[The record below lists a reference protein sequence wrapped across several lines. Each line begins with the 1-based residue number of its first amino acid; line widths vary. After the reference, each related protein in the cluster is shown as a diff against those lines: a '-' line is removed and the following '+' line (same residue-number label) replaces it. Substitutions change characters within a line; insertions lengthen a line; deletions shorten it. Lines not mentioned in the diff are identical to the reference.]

1 MDRQQLDRRGMLG
14 SLMGGATLLGL
25 SSTGCSSQQERP
37 LTPEVDPKIAERL
50 DPAKANDILIS
61 LDKRLAWI
69 DKQVP
74 PDDVLALS
82 TLAKAKGFEEE
93 YKQHSTLIQKS
104 MRSLY
109 LTGRFL
115 DMPDEYKVHPGVQSR
130 LIAAQNDMDV
140 AVMGMTEMLEKAT
153 PEDFR
158 RVQDQLRKDPLLA
171 ERIAQWVEQP
181 AIDDNMP
188 FERRF
193 ATRASILQ
201 LADRMRAQSPALVT
215 DPIVSKVRKL
225 EALPNS
231 EAEQIRRISAKV
243 GEETFWKHQQHL
255 ASLYSGW
262 QAKLQTDQGTNAAM
276 YPPPGTVVKAPEA
289 EKPGEWAMT
298 RGGIIMGFGGGS
310 VILGLLMAGLAASE
324 SSVWWAGIVLGV
336 TIGPILLL
344 IGLIFLIVGLAQR
357 AANV

>member
-1 MDRQQLDRRGMLG
+1 MDRQQMDRRGMLG

-25 SSTGCSSQQERP
+25 SNTGCSSQQQRP
-37 LTPEVDPKIAERL
+37 MLPEVDPRIVERL
-50 DPAKANDILIS
+50 DPAKANDILLS
-61 LDKRLAWI
+61 LDKRMAWI

-74 PDDVLALS
+74 PDDILS
-82 TLAKAKGFEEE
+82 ISKLQKAKTFDEE

-130 LIAAQNDMDV
+130 LIAAQNDMNA

-158 RVQDQLRKDPLLA
+158 RVQDQLRKDPLLG
-171 ERIAQWVEQP
+171 ERIAQWIEQP

-215 DPIVSKVRKL
+215 DPIVSKVRRL
-225 EALPNS
+225 EALPHS

-243 GEETFWKHQQHL
+243 GEEAFWKHQQHL

-262 QAKLQTDQGTNAAM
+262 HAKLQTDQGANAAM
-276 YPPPGTVVKAPEA
+276 YPPPGAVLTP
-289 EKPGEWAMT
+289 EKPGEWALT
-298 RGGIIMGFGGGS
+298 KGGIIMGFGGGS
-310 VILGLLMAGLAASE
+310 VLLGLALAGIGDAVMHSGLY
-324 SSVWWAGIVLGV
+324 WTGIVLGV
-336 TIGPILLL
+336 TIGPILLT
-344 IGLIFLIVGLAQR
+344 IGLIFVIVGLVQR
-357 AANV
+357 ASAD